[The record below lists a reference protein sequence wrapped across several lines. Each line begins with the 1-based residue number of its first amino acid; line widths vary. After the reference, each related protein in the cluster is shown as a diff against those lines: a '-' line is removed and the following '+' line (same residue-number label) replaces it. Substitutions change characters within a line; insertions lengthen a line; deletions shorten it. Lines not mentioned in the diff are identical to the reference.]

1 MTDTPT
7 SASPVESDQHRRRL
21 RWLLYGLVIAVST
34 GVSAANL
41 LNVRALLSANDRS
54 RWCTVWSL
62 VERGTYQ
69 IDEIVDH
76 RGWDS
81 IDKVRHEGHFYSS
94 KPPLLPTIAAGFYWG
109 IKKCTGWDLLAETH
123 EVARLV
129 LFCINLL
136 PMVVALLLLAV
147 VVERQARSDLA
158 KVYVVIAAAAA
169 TSLSTF
175 LVTLNNHTV
184 AAFSILFA
192 LYPAIRIVADGAGR
206 PFHFALCGFFAA
218 FAAMNELPAALFV
231 VLLFGLLFKQNAK
244 STLSLFVPVAL
255 LPVIAFFATNYL
267 ATGDW
272 KPFYASFGTEKYL
285 YEVDGVPSYWMA
297 PKGIDQGADSPL
309 VYLLHCTVGHHGIF
323 SLSPI
328 FLLSLLTWAT
338 MRKWKAWPLRPFL
351 WMGLLVSVV
360 VLGFY
365 LTRTA
370 NYNYGGKSAALRW
383 MIWLIPLW
391 LIALIPALD
400 EWGRLIWFRLL
411 AGGLLLVS
419 VFSASYAVSN
429 PWQHPWLF
437 VVMQEQGWIDY
448 GDKELPKLDPPLATW
463 FRTLPAEGD
472 WIEFSVPASDGS
484 AERLH
489 LAGGDSTREEGET
502 LRRLLVTW
510 NRGTSTERSQTYHI
524 NVNAFNRGAPPKE
537 FLVWPEADPT
547 AEIRQDAYAILQG
560 MPQQRNY
567 RGGKISYLKTPLRTD
582 AFRCR
587 RAASQVYY
595 RSDETDERLR
605 YRVDV
610 WLSEEVPLGVVRFIL
625 TVFHPKSTQV
635 VSRRQFTAT
644 AVSRI
649 LNSDDSNSK

>member
-1 MTDTPT
+1 
-7 SASPVESDQHRRRL
+7 VV
-21 RWLLYGLVIAVST
+21 YGLAIAVST

-54 RWCTVWSL
+54 RWCTIWSL

-69 IDEIVDH
+69 IDEIIDH
-76 RGWDS
+76 RGWDT

-94 KPPLLPTIAAGFYWG
+94 KPPLLPTIAAGFYWSV
-109 IKKCTGWDLLAETH
+109 KKCTGWDLLADTH
-123 EVARLV
+123 DVARLV
-129 LFCINLL
+129 LVFINLL
-136 PMVVALLLLAV
+136 PMTVALLLLALM
-147 VVERQARSDLA
+147 VERQARSDLA

-184 AAFSILFA
+184 AAISVIFA

-206 PFHFALCGFFAA
+206 PIHFALCGFFAA

-231 VLLFGLLFKQNAK
+231 VLLFGLLLAQNSK
-244 STLSLFVPVAL
+244 STFSLFVPAAL

-272 KPFYASFGTEKYL
+272 KPFYTAFGTEKYL
-285 YEVDGVPSYWMA
+285 YEVEGIPSYWME
-297 PKGIDQGADSPL
+297 PKGIDQGVDSPL
-309 VYLLHCTVGHHGIF
+309 VYLLHCTLGHHGIF

-328 FLLSLLTWAT
+328 FLLSVLTWAT
-338 MRKWKAWPLRPFL
+338 MRKWRDRPLRLFL
-351 WMGLLVSVV
+351 WIGLLASVV
-360 VLGFY
+360 VLSFY

-370 NYNYGGKSAALRW
+370 NYNYGGKSASLRW

-391 LIALIPALD
+391 LIAIIPALD
-400 EWGRLIWFRLL
+400 EWGRLVWFRLL

-419 VFSASYAVSN
+419 VFSASYAISN

-448 GDKELPKLDPPLATW
+448 SDKPLPKLDPPQATW
-463 FRTLPAEGD
+463 FRTLPQEGD

-489 LAGGDSTREEGET
+489 LADGGSTRRKGHVV
-502 LRRLLVTW
+502 RRLLVTW
-510 NRGTSTERSQTYHI
+510 NRGTGTERSQTWHI
-524 NVNAFNRGAPPKE
+524 NEEAFRRGAPPEE

-547 AEIRQDAYAILQG
+547 AENRQSAYAFLQG

-595 RSDETDERLR
+595 RSAETNEKLR

-610 WLSEEVPLGVVRFIL
+610 WLSDKVPLGVVRFVL
-625 TVFHPKSTQV
+625 TVFQPKSSLV

-649 LNSDDSNSK
+649 LNSDDAHPQ